1 MKKSKCTTVIPPPC
15 TDNVRSL
22 FSWFY
27 PNQVSEL
34 LKPGVGQ
41 SANPLAIEADE
52 SSATVE
58 QRRVMMKYYNILPTT
73 SEFSQKFE
81 KVMEPSE
88 V

>member
-1 MKKSKCTTVIPPPC
+1 M
-15 TDNVRSL
+15 
-22 FSWFY
+22 
-27 PNQVSEL
+27 
-34 LKPGVGQ
+34 KPGVGQ

-52 SSATVE
+52 SSGTIVE

-81 KVMEPSE
+81 KIMEPSE